1 MNGNLKNVSLVSVHF
16 SVKMIVK
23 FRLQFVSLQE
33 EKGNESKRKE
43 EKKNYL
49 RPSEVDGSPN
59 GVSNRF
65 VRLLVK
71 ASNNN
76 LQLSVLLGTVDTNGS
91 CNRLSKILFGREVDG
106 DFGIGEE
113 DRRKVGDGGE
123 SEEF

>member
-1 MNGNLKNVSLVSVHF
+1 MRVNGQK
-16 SVKMIVK
+16 
-23 FRLQFVSLQE
+23 E
-33 EKGNESKRKE
+33 RK
-43 EKKNYL
+43 KKNYL

-59 GVSNRF
+59 GVSIRF

-71 ASNNN
+71 ALNNS

-106 DFGIGEE
+106 DFGVGEE

>member
-1 MNGNLKNVSLVSVHF
+1 
-16 SVKMIVK
+16 MIVK
-23 FRLQFVSLQE
+23 FKLQFVFSLKE

-43 EKKNYL
+43 EKKDYL

-59 GVSNRF
+59 GVSIKF
-65 VRLLVK
+65 VRLLVR

-106 DFGIGEE
+106 DFGFGEE
-113 DRRKVGDGGE
+113 DLRKVGDGGGD
-123 SEEF
+123 EEFWF